1 MTRDG
6 MVVLMTLFM
15 AVASVMLMWGVPLR
29 PTCRLQAAK
38 VLFTRRVPFDPDRHV
53 LDAKLLSK
61 HLMMRFRPALRGTWL
76 FATL

>member
-53 LDAKLLSK
+53 LDAKE
-61 HLMMRFRPALRGTWL
+61 GTAVIAWL
-76 FATL
+76 DENTTK